1 MPRQKK
7 TVEKEPITRRRG
19 RPKKSEAAQVALEKV
34 LREEEKELTSRPV
47 STAKEIP
54 YTVKDSLNKR
64 DEYIIVLIPD
74 GNLYVEQIPQYCDFN
89 LFRAFASCTTEI
101 SDSNN
106 FSFKVSMSI
115 TSYGKMEIV
124 TGTYDTPKTL
134 NPFSNLFDIK
144 NTTKAVGGNIVFTMP
159 NRPFTKK
166 EVDKYYKVIVKD
178 LQKEIAIDVS
188 RD

>member
-7 TVEKEPITRRRG
+7 TVEKAPITRRRG

-34 LREEEKELTSRPV
+34 LREEEKELASRPV

-64 DEYIIVLIPD
+64 DEYIIVLSPD

-106 FSFKVSMSI
+106 FS
-115 TSYGKMEIV
+115 
-124 TGTYDTPKTL
+124 
-134 NPFSNLFDIK
+134 
-144 NTTKAVGGNIVFTMP
+144 
-159 NRPFTKK
+159 RPLK
-166 EVDKYYKVIVKD
+166 
-178 LQKEIAIDVS
+178 
-188 RD
+188 